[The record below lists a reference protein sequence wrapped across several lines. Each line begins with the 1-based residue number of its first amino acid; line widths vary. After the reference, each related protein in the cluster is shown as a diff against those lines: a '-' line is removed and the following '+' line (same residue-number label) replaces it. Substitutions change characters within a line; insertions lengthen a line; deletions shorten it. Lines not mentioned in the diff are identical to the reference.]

1 MTPGACFHWHL
12 QSGLLQFGASSSR
25 CHCARPF
32 SISPSPALLG
42 TLQKPSSVSGTSRTL
57 VQPRATYRT
66 HLRAEALLLHGD
78 GSAPWDWLPP
88 CLCDGLSI
96 AVLCCAGQ
104 RPYAR
109 EAAGCA
115 VVLASP
121 FLCDPTLEPLRDV
134 HSVAS
139 SAPVCSKDCRKQCS
153 RKPYR
158 RHTFSLSTEDVFEL
172 CNSTV
177 LYNTG
182 HIQCIT

>member
-1 MTPGACFHWHL
+1 MSVLEDTQTL
-12 QSGLLQFGASSSR
+12 KDDSR
-25 CHCARPF
+25 CMLSLAPAIGVVAVRRFLVALPLCA
-32 SISPSPALLG
+32 
-42 TLQKPSSVSGTSRTL
+42 TLFNLPLARAAGHAAKAELCKWNRTL

-96 AVLCCAGQ
+96 AVLCCAAQ

-158 RHTFSLSTEDVFEL
+158 PSL
-172 CNSTV
+172 
-177 LYNTG
+177 
-182 HIQCIT
+182 